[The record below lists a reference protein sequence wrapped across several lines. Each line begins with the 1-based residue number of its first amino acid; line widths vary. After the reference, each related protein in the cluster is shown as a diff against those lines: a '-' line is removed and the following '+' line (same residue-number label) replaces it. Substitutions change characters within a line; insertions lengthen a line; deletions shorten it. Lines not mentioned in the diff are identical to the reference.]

1 MHTTPMDTTP
11 IKRPKGIW
19 IVTIWMSLFAGL
31 LPIAA
36 ALFMYFSPP
45 EDERIISASGLA
57 VSLSIALAM
66 IVSAVCA
73 WLGHGWAR
81 FALMALAV
89 IHYGLIAHNLYS
101 MGQSGAVPESKM
113 MFVWTRMARSLITMM
128 VVVLYLLLNR
138 NAKDFFR
145 DYRRVA

>member
-1 MHTTPMDTTP
+1 MDTTQV
-11 IKRPKGIW
+11 KRPKGVW
-19 IVTIWMSLFAGL
+19 IVTIWMFLFAGL

-36 ALFMYFSPP
+36 ALFMYFGPP
-45 EDERIISASGLA
+45 EEERMITAFGLA

-66 IVSAVCA
+66 SVSAVCA

-81 FALMALAV
+81 LALIALAV
-89 IHYGLIAHNLYS
+89 IHYGLIAYNLYS

-113 MFVWTRMARSLITMM
+113 MFVWTRMARSLITMTI
-128 VVVLYLLLNR
+128 VVLYLLLSR